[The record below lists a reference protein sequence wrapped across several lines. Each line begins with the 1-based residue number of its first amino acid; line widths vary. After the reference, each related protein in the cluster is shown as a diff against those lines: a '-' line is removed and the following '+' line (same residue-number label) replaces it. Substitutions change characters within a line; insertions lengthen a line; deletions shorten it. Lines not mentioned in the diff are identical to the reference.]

1 MGVTLMEICW
11 LKASLL
17 IITHSTVLKMLKL
30 RSPLLR
36 RARAVETGEQTVNQ
50 PTADVCLLCYEG
62 KSGSVTAPV
71 LACLQCTLSVFTCHG
86 SCDVDAKVSDA
97 ENDRKNKIKI
107 VVVSCI
113 N

>member
-1 MGVTLMEICW
+1 MW
-11 LKASLL
+11 A
-17 IITHSTVLKMLKL
+17 
-30 RSPLLR
+30 
-36 RARAVETGEQTVNQ
+36 
-50 PTADVCLLCYEG
+50 
-62 KSGSVTAPV
+62 VTAAV